1 MTRFASKFGIA
12 AALTLVAV
20 SVAAAQGSVSPT
32 TRSTVSKGE
41 VVPPK
46 VDTVT
51 VTRVD
56 TVRLFSKPDTITV
69 TGPTVTRYDTTTVEV
84 VPGFLGL
91 GNGLYFGLG
100 AGSYY
105 PSAALGA
112 GQIPGYAFQANLGV
126 DPAGSPFGFR
136 VTTQLA
142 RPDESQTYGAG
153 RARPSI
159 WNTTAD
165 LKLRLPFFSRTR
177 LPMLGAY
184 AVAGGAYVRAQDVV
198 YETEEI
204 DDNTPNPAGPTI
216 LEKGWHDSWG
226 YNWGGGLTL
235 NMGHKRQ
242 LFVEARMINYNPGDR
257 SLYEVAHQLPLILGI
272 NWY

>member
-12 AALTLVAV
+12 AALTLIAV
-20 SVAAAQGSVSPT
+20 STAAAQVRPT
-32 TRSTVSKGE
+32 TTSTVSKGE
-41 VVPPK
+41 VAPPK

-56 TVRLFSKPDTITV
+56 TLRLFTRDTITV
-69 TGPTVTRYDTTTVEV
+69 AGPTVTRYDTTIVET
-84 VPGFLGL
+84 VPGYLGL
-91 GNGLYFGLG
+91 GSGLYFGLG

-105 PSAALGA
+105 PSSALSS
-112 GQIPGYAFQANLGV
+112 GQIPGYAFQMNLGV
-126 DPAGSPFGFR
+126 DPAGSPLGFR

-142 RPDESQTYGAG
+142 RPDESQPYGAG

-165 LKLRLPFFSRTR
+165 LKLRLPFFSSTR
-177 LPMLGAY
+177 FPMLGLY
-184 AVAGGAYVRAQDVV
+184 AVGGGAYVRAQDVV
-198 YETEEI
+198 YSTEEI
-204 DDNTPNPAGPTI
+204 NDNTPNPAGPTI

-226 YNWGGGLTL
+226 YNAGGGLTL

-242 LFVEARMINYNPGDR
+242 LFFEARWINYTPGSRD
-257 SLYEVAHQLPLILGI
+257 LYEVAHQLPLILGI